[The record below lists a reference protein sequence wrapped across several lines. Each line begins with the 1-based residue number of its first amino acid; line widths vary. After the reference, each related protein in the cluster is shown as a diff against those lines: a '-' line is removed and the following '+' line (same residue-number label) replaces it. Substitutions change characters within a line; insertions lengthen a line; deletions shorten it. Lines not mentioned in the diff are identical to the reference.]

1 MEPLEEADRFRGCLV
16 GLAVGDCLGG
26 PVEGWS
32 RSEIREK
39 FGRLKEIVGGGWL
52 GGWLNLAPGEYT
64 DDTQMMLCIA
74 RSIVKRGQF
83 DPDDVAAEFVRWY
96 ETRPKDIGNT
106 TRAALG
112 KIKAGRR
119 WLEASREAHNDL
131 GGKSAGNGGVMRCA
145 PVGLLHCHREE
156 ELFGDSLTSAQITH
170 WDPVAGWA
178 CVALNLAIAG
188 AVQGSAKD
196 KLLADVLPK
205 IAELAVREALAQ
217 VEGLPAEKVRA
228 SGYAVHTVQAAFWSF
243 LGTASFE
250 EAVVMAVNL
259 GEDADTTGAV
269 CGALAG
275 AYYGLAAIPER
286 WVKVLRDR
294 EEIVGL
300 ADGILKLSQV
310 QCA

>member
-1 MEPLEEADRFRGCLV
+1 MEPLGEADRFRGCLV

-26 PVEGWS
+26 PVEFWS
-32 RSEIREK
+32 RAEIRAK
-39 FGRLKEIVGGGWL
+39 HGRLTELFG

-74 RSIVKRGQF
+74 RSIVKKGRF
-83 DPDDVAAEFVRWY
+83 DPDDVAVEFVRWY
-96 ETRPKDIGNT
+96 DTRPKDIGNI
-106 TRAALG
+106 TRTALA
-112 KIKAGRR
+112 KIKAGRPWR
-119 WLEASREAHNDL
+119 EASRDAHDDL

-145 PVGLLHCHREE
+145 PVGLLHCRREDRLIE
-156 ELFGDSLTSAQITH
+156 DSLVSAQITH
-170 WDPVAGWA
+170 WDTLAGWP

-205 IAELAVREALAQ
+205 IAEPAVRDALAQ
-217 VEGLPAEKVRA
+217 VEGLPVGKVRA
-228 SGYAVHTVQAAFWSF
+228 SGYAVHSVQAAFWSF
-243 LGTASFE
+243 LGTDSFE
-250 EAVVMAVNL
+250 EAVVTAVNL